1 MKDDNSLK
9 LVAGNDTLRPLTAE
23 QVHDARLTVCSRLD
37 SDAAREVL
45 EALGIGAEVKV
56 WVA

>member
-9 LVAGNDTLRPLTAE
+9 LVANSGPLRPLTAE
-23 QVHDARLTVCSRLD
+23 QVRDARLRVCSRLD